1 MEINEDIKVV
11 EKGNKFNLQKII
23 TYIGY
28 FLFLLLII
36 YMFYLIEKYALYT
49 PIYFFLKL
57 LLVILNIYSEQNKIY
72 ILILSV
78 IIVIILHILVIKII
92 IISLIFLSGGLFA
105 RFTFYGS
112 FKTFINQ
119 QIEFTERSIESL
131 YFSFDDNSKNDLFF
145 SISKITSFHK
155 AYNYLKN
162 QNNPTFEIKQ
172 LQFGEYLNNIIFQYN
187 KYKEGNFE
195 QDKIKNDLI
204 NQLKLYQK
212 NLKPYTNFSFIDIL
226 IKFNYYNSLKL
237 FNELLLYSFEG
248 RNCNNIN
255 ISKDFN
261 IYIIS
266 PEIKNPEIK
275 TLIIFCTQNAFN
287 IELFSFLQDNIKFY
301 INIKEI
307 TMIIWNYKGFGLRK
321 GFPSFNSIDKDVD
334 ILKEYINNNYKGYKL
349 IIHGISIGGY
359 PSIKLA
365 KVFNDNKNVCLIVD
379 RTYIDIDYI
388 AESIIKNGKKIY
400 NLLFPKFFYK
410 SDNLQNYIDVPIGN
424 KIILYDENDK
434 IINYSESSLIY
445 YLTLKYYKE
454 IILPKIS
461 KYKQYTELIKFF
473 SEDSKDL
480 IIDVRRIKQNNSSTK
495 LDEKTHIFI
504 NNLSQNMKSLDKF
517 LMYFLIFG
525 YPFNLFKEINY
536 DKIIFAKNYISLPEI
551 MKNIYENYKN
561 KFSKKLINFIAEINF
576 LFIKCNLIIPFS
588 DEEIIS
594 FSYNNDNND
603 FILQEGFQEN
613 LMNYFGYV
621 HRVFCGHNGTL
632 DSNDEKYLKKY
643 FELNG
648 FISDSSNFKNINN
661 KN

>member
-1 MEINEDIKVV
+1 MH
-11 EKGNKFNLQKII
+11 
-23 TYIGY
+23 
-28 FLFLLLII
+28 
-36 YMFYLIEKYALYT
+36 YT

-307 TMIIWNYKGFGLRK
+307 TIIIWNYKGFGLRK

-400 NLLFPKFFYK
+400 NLLFPKFLYK

>member
-307 TMIIWNYKGFGLRK
+307 TIIIWNYKGFGLRK

-400 NLLFPKFFYK
+400 NLLFPKFLYK

-480 IIDVRRIKQNNSSTK
+480 IIDVRRIKQNHSSTK
-495 LDEKTHIFI
+495 LDEKTLIFI

-561 KFSKKLINFIAEINF
+561 KFSKKLINFIADINF

>member
-561 KFSKKLINFIAEINF
+561 KFSKKLINFIADINF

-632 DSNDEKYLKKY
+632 DGNDEKYLKKY

-648 FISDSSNFKNINN
+648 FISDSSNFQNINN
-661 KN
+661 KI

>member
-307 TMIIWNYKGFGLRK
+307 TIIIWNYKGFGLRK

-400 NLLFPKFFYK
+400 NLLFPKFLYK

>member
-1 MEINEDIKVV
+1 M
-11 EKGNKFNLQKII
+11 
-23 TYIGY
+23 
-28 FLFLLLII
+28 
-36 YMFYLIEKYALYT
+36 
-49 PIYFFLKL
+49 
-57 LLVILNIYSEQNKIY
+57 
-72 ILILSV
+72 
-78 IIVIILHILVIKII
+78 
-92 IISLIFLSGGLFA
+92 
-105 RFTFYGS
+105 
-112 FKTFINQ
+112 
-119 QIEFTERSIESL
+119 
-131 YFSFDDNSKNDLFF
+131 
-145 SISKITSFHK
+145 
-155 AYNYLKN
+155 

-172 LQFGEYLNNIIFQYN
+172 FQFGEYLNNIIFQYN
-187 KYKEGNFE
+187 KYKKEIFE

-226 IKFNYYNSLKL
+226 IKFNYYKSLKL
-237 FNELLLYSFEG
+237 FSELLLYSFEG

-255 ISKDFN
+255 ISKNFN

-266 PEIKNPEIK
+266 PEIENPEIK

-287 IELFSFLQDNIKFY
+287 IEMFSFLQNNIKFY

-334 ILKEYINNNYKGYKL
+334 ILKEYINNNYKGYKI

-379 RTYIDIDYI
+379 RTYIDIDFI

-400 NLLFPKFFYK
+400 NLLFPKFLYK
-410 SDNLQNYIDVPIGN
+410 SDNLQNYIEVPIGN

-434 IINYSESSLIY
+434 IINYSSSLIY
-445 YLTLKYYKE
+445 HLTLKYYKE

-461 KYKQYTELIKFF
+461 NFKQYTELIKFF

-480 IIDVRRIKQNNSSTK
+480 IIEVQKIKQSHSSMK
-495 LDEKTHIFI
+495 LDEKTLIFI
-504 NNLSQNMKSLDKF
+504 NNLAQNMKSLDKF

-536 DKIIFAKNYISLPEI
+536 EKNIFAKNYISLPEI
-551 MKNIYENYKN
+551 MKKIYENYKN
-561 KFSKKLINFIAEINF
+561 KFSKKIINFIADINF
-576 LFIKCNLIIPFS
+576 LFIKCSLIIPFN
-588 DEEIIS
+588 DEEIIT

-621 HRVFCGHNGTL
+621 HRIFCGHNGTL
-632 DSNDEKYLKKY
+632 DGNDEKYLKKY
-643 FELNG
+643 FDLNG

>member
-307 TMIIWNYKGFGLRK
+307 TIIIWNYKGFGLRK

-334 ILKEYINNNYKGYKL
+334 ILKEYINNNYKGYKI

>member
-1 MEINEDIKVV
+1 MEINEDIKVI
-11 EKGNKFNLQKII
+11 EKGNKLNLQKII
-23 TYIGY
+23 TLLGYI
-28 FLFLLLII
+28 LFLLLII
-36 YMFYLIEKYALYT
+36 YMLCLIEKYILYT
-49 PIYFFLKL
+49 PIYFFLKS
-57 LLVILNIYSEQNKIY
+57 LLVILNIYSEQNIIY
-72 ILILSV
+72 IVILSV
-78 IIVIILHILVIKII
+78 IIVIVLHILLIKII

-105 RFTFYGS
+105 RFTFYGI

-131 YFSFDDNSKNDLFF
+131 YFSFDENSKNDLLF

-155 AYNYLKN
+155 AYNYLKM

-172 LQFGEYLNNIIFQYN
+172 FQFGEYLNNIIFQYN
-187 KYKEGNFE
+187 KYKNEIFE

-226 IKFNYYNSLKL
+226 IKFNYYKSLKL
-237 FNELLLYSFEG
+237 FSELLLYSFEG
-248 RNCNNIN
+248 RNCNNIK

-266 PEIKNPEIK
+266 PEIENPEIK

-287 IELFSFLQDNIKFY
+287 IEMFSFLQNNIKFY

-334 ILKEYINNNYKGYKL
+334 ILKEYINNNYKGYKI

-379 RTYIDIDYI
+379 RTYIDIDFI

-400 NLLFPKFFYK
+400 NLLFPKFLYK
-410 SDNLQNYIDVPIGN
+410 SDNLQNYIEVPIGN

-434 IINYSESSLIY
+434 IINYSSSLIY
-445 YLTLKYYKE
+445 HLTLKYYKE
-454 IILPKIS
+454 IILPKILN
-461 KYKQYTELIKFF
+461 YKQYTELIKFF

-480 IIDVRRIKQNNSSTK
+480 IIEVKKIKQSHSSMK
-495 LDEKTHIFI
+495 LDEKTLIFI
-504 NNLSQNMKSLDKF
+504 NNLAQNMKSLDKF

-551 MKNIYENYKN
+551 MKKIYENYKN
-561 KFSKKLINFIAEINF
+561 KFSKKLINFIADINF
-576 LFIKCNLIIPFS
+576 LFIKCNLIIPFN
-588 DEEIIS
+588 DEEIIT

-621 HRVFCGHNGTL
+621 HRIFCGHNGTL
-632 DSNDEKYLKKY
+632 DGNDEKYLKKY

>member
-1 MEINEDIKVV
+1 MH
-11 EKGNKFNLQKII
+11 
-23 TYIGY
+23 
-28 FLFLLLII
+28 
-36 YMFYLIEKYALYT
+36 YT

-307 TMIIWNYKGFGLRK
+307 TIIIWNYKGFGLRK

-480 IIDVRRIKQNNSSTK
+480 IIDVRRIKQNHSSTK
-495 LDEKTHIFI
+495 LDEKTLIFI

>member
-307 TMIIWNYKGFGLRK
+307 TIIIWNYKGFGLRK

-334 ILKEYINNNYKGYKL
+334 ILKEYINNNYKGYKI

-480 IIDVRRIKQNNSSTK
+480 IIDVRRIKQNHSSTK
-495 LDEKTHIFI
+495 LDEKTLIFI